1 MGYAAASQPQ
11 AACRG
16 FFEDFGQAIVPS
28 RRSAKALV
36 RPVTAIG
43 LHAFSAE
50 NFRNSGAAKTSVRSL
65 ARSDW
70 PTLYGGELAKAEVDG
85 QDCAMRKQDCAM
97 RKIVRR

>member
-50 NFRNSGAAKTSVRSL
+50 NFRNSRAAKTSMRSP
-65 ARSDW
+65 ARGEG
-70 PTLYGGELAKAEVDG
+70 PTLYRGACQSRAGWARLCNAE
-85 QDCAMRKQDCAM
+85 DCAM
-97 RKIVRR
+97 RKIVWR